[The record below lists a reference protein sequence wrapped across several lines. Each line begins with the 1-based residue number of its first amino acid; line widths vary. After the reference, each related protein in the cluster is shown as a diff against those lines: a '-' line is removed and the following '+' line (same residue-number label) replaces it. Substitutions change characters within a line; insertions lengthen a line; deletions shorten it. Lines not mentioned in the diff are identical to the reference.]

1 MGHKDEHERCFCPP
15 EIIPGTANQPAVSG
29 HPCPCVSGFITS
41 NNFPSL
47 YQNSADMYWFFN
59 MAQLSNTTRQ
69 YRGIRFQVESLSVE
83 SQEDYISFG
92 CGTDPDRQKQF
103 TLTQKNLNITTFHL
117 SDCTDSWVHFH
128 SGPNVP
134 NTRFKIYYEMVPRLC
149 LNLSCDVNAVCYR
162 DSAESLICSC
172 KPGWRRSGP
181 RCYELRNMVQGV
193 TASVTGPNVTL
204 RWTVV
209 PIPGTEILNYQV
221 NTNCTNHTNGI
232 IQLQTHQPGNTTSLV
247 FTGLGS
253 LSLCTTVIQVNTSSD
268 GLVTTQPFTF
278 RTFSESLSL
287 TSISTTSAV
296 ISWVP
301 LGSVSAL
308 RGCSL
313 SYYSIGSP
321 DTVHTVSLVPV
332 STEAVIT
339 GSMAADAHNPR
350 SNEVKI

>member
-1 MGHKDEHERCFCPP
+1 MLLADINECADPAMNQCDPNAECLNSEGSYSCECNPYYRGNGTHCEGCFCPP

-59 MAQLSNTTRQ
+59 MAQLSNATRQ
-69 YRGIRFQVESLSVE
+69 YTGIRFRVESLSVV
-83 SQEDYISFG
+83 SLEDYISFG

-134 NTRFKIYYEMVPRLC
+134 NTRFKIYYEM
-149 LNLSCDVNAVCYR
+149 
-162 DSAESLICSC
+162 
-172 KPGWRRSGP
+172 
-181 RCYELRNMVQGV
+181 
-193 TASVTGPNVTL
+193 
-204 RWTVV
+204 
-209 PIPGTEILNYQV
+209 
-221 NTNCTNHTNGI
+221 
-232 IQLQTHQPGNTTSLV
+232 
-247 FTGLGS
+247 
-253 LSLCTTVIQVNTSSD
+253 
-268 GLVTTQPFTF
+268 
-278 RTFSESLSL
+278 ESLSL

-296 ISWVP
+296 ISWAP

-321 DTVHTVSLVPV
+321 STVHTVSLVPV

-339 GSMAADAHNPR
+339 
-350 SNEVKI
+350 